1 MFYLIETAKD
11 ARLVAETGP
20 LPGTLG
26 IRGVELEGSDPSIW
40 PLAEVARGNKPLQVD
55 GLEKRFGP
63 FSCGPYPEAPKTALA
78 LPISPPGC
86 ARPIAILVV
95 GVSSRLPLNET
106 YRAFYDLVAATVTS
120 AVANARAYEEERRRA
135 EALAEIDRAKTA
147 FFSNVSHEFRTPL
160 TLMLGPLEDELDEH
174 SCPLPPERRE
184 RLETAYRNTL
194 RLLKLVNTLLDFSR
208 IEAGRIQASYEPV
221 DLAAHTA
228 ELTSVF
234 RSAVEKAGLTLAVNC
249 PPLPEP
255 VHVDR
260 EMWEKVVLNLLSNAL
275 KHTFMAGIRVA
286 LRWADD
292 QVELS
297 VADSGVGIPTAELPH
312 LFDRFHRV
320 KGAKSRTHEG
330 TGIGLAL
337 VQELIHAHGGTVR
350 VESHEGQGST
360 FYVTVKTGCA
370 HLPPD
375 RLGAPRSLAPSSGR
389 SAYVQE
395 ALHWTSDTSAESAL
409 RPDSSENMRRA
420 AASSKV
426 SRCRILWADDNADM
440 REYVR
445 RLLSEKH
452 DVTSVADGAAALAA
466 ALAAPPDLV
475 TSVAVTTTAPFSS
488 RPGGPRRARARAGRS
503 GGMAHAT
510 YARFL
515 RKGELADTLTV
526 GVALPMVKGT
536 MRLLRALRAEER
548 TRTIP
553 VILLSARAGEESAVE
568 GLEAGADDYLVKPFS
583 ARELLA
589 RVRAHLELSR
599 LRRQS
604 AEELE
609 LRVQERTAELVQA
622 TNDLKAEIVERKR
635 AEEKVA
641 WLATFPEDNPNPVV
655 ELDLPTGTVQYANP
669 FAARMF
675 PDLQILGLR
684 HPWLAG
690 VEDAAQSLLDGSA
703 EAVRRDLD
711 VGERCYSQTISYV
724 PSARRLR
731 VYSTD
736 ITDRKQA
743 DEEIQRL
750 NATLERRVAERTA
763 QLETANRELEA
774 FSYSVSHDLRA
785 PLRGIAG
792 YSQILVEDYG
802 HKIGA
807 EGKRV
812 AGVIHGETH
821 RMNRLI
827 DELLNFSRL
836 GRQQMTSSVLDMT
849 ALANSVLHELA
860 AFPRERTPQLDVKP
874 LPPARGDEALIRQ
887 VFVNLLSNA
896 MKFTR
901 HREHAIVEVGSQ
913 AGSATAG
920 SEENIYYV
928 KDNGAGFDP
937 KFASKLFGVFQ
948 RLHCQDEFEGT
959 GVGLAL
965 VHRIIERHGGRIWAD
980 AKVNGGA
987 TFYFALPKA
996 TTGNT
1001 LRTDRGSCAS
1011 GAIG

>member
-1 MFYLIETAKD
+1 
-11 ARLVAETGP
+11 
-20 LPGTLG
+20 
-26 IRGVELEGSDPSIW
+26 
-40 PLAEVARGNKPLQVD
+40 
-55 GLEKRFGP
+55 
-63 FSCGPYPEAPKTALA
+63 
-78 LPISPPGC
+78 GC
-86 ARPIAILVV
+86 ARPMAILVV

-275 KHTFMAGIRVA
+275 KHTFMGGIRVA

-475 TSVAVTTTAPFSS
+475 LSDVMM
-488 RPGGPRRARARAGRS
+488 PGLDGFG
-503 GGMAHAT
+503 
-510 YARFL
+510 
-515 RKGELADTLTV
+515 
-526 GVALPMVKGT
+526 
-536 MRLLRALRAEER
+536 LLRALRAEER

-641 WLATFPEDNPNPVV
+641 WLATFPEDN
-655 ELDLPTGTVQYANP
+655 
-669 FAARMF
+669 
-675 PDLQILGLR
+675 
-684 HPWLAG
+684 
-690 VEDAAQSLLDGSA
+690 
-703 EAVRRDLD
+703 
-711 VGERCYSQTISYV
+711 
-724 PSARRLR
+724 
-731 VYSTD
+731 
-736 ITDRKQA
+736 
-743 DEEIQRL
+743 
-750 NATLERRVAERTA
+750 
-763 QLETANRELEA
+763 
-774 FSYSVSHDLRA
+774 
-785 PLRGIAG
+785 
-792 YSQILVEDYG
+792 
-802 HKIGA
+802 
-807 EGKRV
+807 
-812 AGVIHGETH
+812 
-821 RMNRLI
+821 
-827 DELLNFSRL
+827 
-836 GRQQMTSSVLDMT
+836 
-849 ALANSVLHELA
+849 
-860 AFPRERTPQLDVKP
+860 
-874 LPPARGDEALIRQ
+874 
-887 VFVNLLSNA
+887 
-896 MKFTR
+896 
-901 HREHAIVEVGSQ
+901 
-913 AGSATAG
+913 
-920 SEENIYYV
+920 
-928 KDNGAGFDP
+928 
-937 KFASKLFGVFQ
+937 
-948 RLHCQDEFEGT
+948 
-959 GVGLAL
+959 
-965 VHRIIERHGGRIWAD
+965 
-980 AKVNGGA
+980 
-987 TFYFALPKA
+987 
-996 TTGNT
+996 
-1001 LRTDRGSCAS
+1001 
-1011 GAIG
+1011 